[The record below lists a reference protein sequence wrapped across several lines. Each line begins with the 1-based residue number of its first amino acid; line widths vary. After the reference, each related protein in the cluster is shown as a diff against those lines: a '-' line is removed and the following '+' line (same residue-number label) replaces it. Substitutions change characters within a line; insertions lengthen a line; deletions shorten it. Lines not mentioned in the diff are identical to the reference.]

1 MVKILFV
8 EDDINLREIYAA
20 RLSAEDYTVV
30 VASDGEE
37 ALAKAVQEKPDLI
50 VLDVMMPKISGFDV
64 LDIIRSTPEIKNTK
78 VIVLTALSQ
87 EADRQRADS
96 LGASKY
102 LVKSQITLEDVVD
115 AIKVSLGQPTSS
127 PAPND
132 NSSQAD
138 DDTAVQAK
146 SDEPAAI
153 HDVSGSATSSSS
165 SDTNQD
171 DTPAEEIEDK
181 VQTMLEKTEPSLN
194 TKNQDQKSDNTSNEQ
209 SIADLNETD
218 STTKQDK
225 SSKTS

>member
-132 NSSQAD
+132 NSSQT

-153 HDVSGSATSSSS
+153 HDISGSATSSSS

-181 VQTMLEKTEPSLN
+181 VQTMLEKAEPSLN
-194 TKNQDQKSDNTSNEQ
+194 TKNQDQKSDNTANEQ
-209 SIADLNETD
+209 SIADLNEAD

-225 SSKTS
+225 SSKIS

>member
-1 MVKILFV
+1 MFKILFV

-138 DDTAVQAK
+138 DTAVQAK
-146 SDEPAAI
+146 GNEPAAI

-171 DTPAEEIEDK
+171 DTPPEEIEDK

-194 TKNQDQKSDNTSNEQ
+194 TKNQDQKSDNTANEQ

-225 SSKTS
+225 SSKIS